1 MKILKQGLD
10 YNDIFDNVRKSDDR
24 ILITDYDGTLAPFNI
39 DRDKAF
45 PFPWVYDIL
54 RSIMQ
59 SDHSRVVIVS
69 GRSIDDLK
77 PFLDFDNQPEIWG
90 CHGWER
96 MMPDGSYTVSQLS
109 ADVSE
114 GLEMALRVA
123 MEAGLRDRCE
133 KKPACLALHWRGE
146 ERRVISGIRNGVGKH
161 WERVAEEKGLSL
173 HEFDGGIELRPP
185 GKDKGK
191 AVEAVLEESGERAA
205 AVYLGDDAT
214 DEDAFRAVNPKGIG
228 ILVNSAYRPTSA
240 DIWLEP
246 PDELFDFLRE
256 WSGACGG
263 Q

>member
-10 YNDIFDNVRKSDDR
+10 YNGIFDNVRKSVDR

-39 DRDKAF
+39 DRNKAF
-45 PFPWVYDIL
+45 PFPGIYDIL

-59 SDHSRVVIVS
+59 SDHSRVVVVS

-77 PFLDFDNQPEIWG
+77 PFLDFENQPEIWG

-114 GLEMALRVA
+114 GLEMAFRIALDG
-123 MEAGLRDRCE
+123 GLKDRCE
-133 KKPACLALHWRGE
+133 RKPASLALHWRGAD
-146 ERRVISGIRNGVGKH
+146 RGTVSGIRNGVGRH
-161 WERVAEEKGLSL
+161 WARVAEEKGLSL
-173 HEFDGGIELRPP
+173 HGFDGGMELRPP
-185 GKDKGK
+185 GRDKGN
-191 AVEAVLEESGERAA
+191 AVGAILEESGESTS

-214 DEDAFRAVNPKGIG
+214 DEDAFRAVHLKGIG

-240 DIWLEP
+240 DIWLKP
-246 PDELFDFLRE
+246 PDELFDFLRK
-256 WSGACGG
+256 WSDACGG